1 MEQIVQDK
9 GTIHGKILIKAIH
22 VDGRIETRELNNII
36 TAAGKAAIAEQIIDI
51 TATPFTALEIG
62 FGTSVAT
69 TAETSLVSA
78 LSTSGLAR
86 KAATVTRVTT
96 DDADDT
102 AQLVVTWT
110 SLTPSPATIAVTEVG
125 AFNLDTAGIML
136 GRQVFAAVNM
146 VEGDKLEITYKFD
159 ID

>member
-1 MEQIVQDK
+1 MNQDVKGSVQLS
-9 GTIHGKILIKAIH
+9 GHIHIKCIH
-22 VDGRIETRELNNII
+22 SDGRVETRDIKNII
-36 TAAGKAAIAEQIIDI
+36 TAAGKAAVAEQIIDI

-69 TAETSLVSA
+69 TAETTLVSA
-78 LSTSGLAR
+78 LTTSGLQR

-96 DDADDT
+96 DDANDT

-110 SLTPSPATIAVTEVG
+110 CLTPSPATIAVTEVG
-125 AFNLDTAGIML
+125 AFNLSTGGSML
-136 GRQVFAAVNM
+136 GRQVFAEVNM

-159 ID
+159 VD

>member
-1 MEQIVQDK
+1 MEQEVK
-9 GTIHGKILIKAIH
+9 GSVELHGHIHVKCIH
-22 VDGRIETRELNNII
+22 VDGRIEERDVKNII

-62 FGTSVAT
+62 FGTSAAG
-69 TAETSLVSA
+69 TAETTLVSA
-78 LSTSGLAR
+78 LTTSGLQR
-86 KAATVTRVTT
+86 KAATVSRVTT

-125 AFNLDTAGIML
+125 AFNLSSGGVML

-159 ID
+159 VD

>member
-1 MEQIVQDK
+1 MEQKASV
-9 GTIHGKILIKAIH
+9 GLVGKISIKCLH
-22 VDGRIETRELNNII
+22 VDGTVETRELKNII
-36 TAAGKAAIAEQIIDI
+36 TAAGKAAVAEQIIDI

-62 FGTSVAT
+62 IGTSVAT
-69 TAETSLVSA
+69 TAETTLVSA
-78 LSTSGLAR
+78 IADSGLAR

-96 DDADDT
+96 DDANDT

-125 AFNLDTAGIML
+125 AFNLSAAGAML

-146 VEGDKLEITYKFD
+146 VAGDKLEITYKFD
-159 ID
+159 VD

>member
-1 MEQIVQDK
+1 MENIK
-9 GTIHGKILIKAIH
+9 GDIGLSGHIFIKCIH
-22 VDGRIETRELNNII
+22 VDGTEETRQVKNII
-36 TAAGKAAIAEQIIDI
+36 TAAGKAAVAEQIIDI

-62 FGTSVAT
+62 FGTSAAT
-69 TAETSLVSA
+69 TAETTLVSA
-78 LSTSGLAR
+78 LTTSGLQR

-125 AFNLDTAGIML
+125 AFNLSSGGTML

-159 ID
+159 VD